1 MSERQ
6 EQEEFE
12 IVENEDDLHDDQT
25 DGDGGDDG
33 DDSSDDQDDES
44 DDRTAM
50 GSDDEDD
57 REAIRERRRQEKKER
72 KQAQQEKET
81 ADNEYQSQL
90 DALRADNQ
98 RMRND
103 RSRRNI
109 LPAAPAGSRDPETV
123 CFDRAKFEQAVQ
135 RLDDGISRIIGTGDE
150 DAEGLNVA
158 KRWAK
163 SLQ

>member
-1 MSERQ
+1 MAAILNWLQSRTMLAAILAAGFLSGLLVWKFQ
-6 EQEEFE
+6 EARLDALQAQF
-12 IVENEDDLHDDQT
+12 
-25 DGDGGDDG
+25 
-33 DDSSDDQDDES
+33 DSFVGQAKAE
-44 DDRTAM
+44 
-50 GSDDEDD
+50 G
-57 REAIRERRRQEKKER
+57 EAAQKVADMRA
-72 KQAQQEKET
+72 KQANQAKET
-81 ADNEYQSQL
+81 SDNEYQSQL

-103 RSRRNI
+103 RASRNI

-135 RLDDGISRIIGTGDE
+135 RLDDGISKLIGAGDE